1 LLKTAWRIWAKSLG
15 EKKLTS
21 CIDQGY
27 NVILVLNGE
36 EIDARSLD

>member
-1 LLKTAWRIWAKSLG
+1 MNLESRNK
-15 EKKLTS
+15 KKLTS

>member
-1 LLKTAWRIWAKSLG
+1 MDFKSRNK
-15 EKKLTS
+15 KKLTS

-36 EIDARSLD
+36 EIDARNLD